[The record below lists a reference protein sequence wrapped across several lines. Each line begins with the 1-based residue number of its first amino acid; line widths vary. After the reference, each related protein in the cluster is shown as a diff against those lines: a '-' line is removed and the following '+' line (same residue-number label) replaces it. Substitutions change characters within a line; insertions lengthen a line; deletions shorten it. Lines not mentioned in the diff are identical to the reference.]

1 MSRVNWVMGR
11 DDWALKGH
19 WAGMRYPYSLGRVRV
34 RAMMMGRVLET
45 GLNCSL
51 RGYGG
56 SWRIAGKKLG
66 AVRPFVNKDEVRLTS
81 GQMVLPRPSRLQKGK
96 KGQRCMSGIRV
107 KMLLPSVFT

>member
-11 DDWALKGH
+11 DDLASKGH

-56 SWRIAGKKLG
+56 S
-66 AVRPFVNKDEVRLTS
+66 
-81 GQMVLPRPSRLQKGK
+81 
-96 KGQRCMSGIRV
+96 
-107 KMLLPSVFT
+107 